1 MDTAAR
7 LGFWHTLIRVH
18 AAFEFEPG
26 KHVPAA
32 DRGARLFEA
41 AKAGLGEV
49 EDLEP
54 PSPQR
59 SVSLVHAEKDAG
71 EQCRFFSPGAC
82 TDFEYRVTLI
92 VGILRQERPFYP
104 LLEAGE
110 TLPQGAQLV
119 LGERLQLQIFTRLG
133 HIRQRREIVLGAAQR
148 IDALND
154 RAELAVFLR

>member
-7 LGFWHTLIRVH
+7 LGFWHTLNTVH
-18 AAFEFEPG
+18 AGFEFEPG
-26 KHVPAA
+26 KHVPTA

-49 EDLEP
+49 EDFEP

-59 SVSLVHAEKDAG
+59 SVSLVHAEEDAG
-71 EQCRFFSPGAC
+71 EQRRFLSSGAC

-92 VGILRQERPFYP
+92 VGVLRKERPLHP

-110 TLPQGAQLV
+110 TFTQGAQLL
-119 LGERLQLQIFTRLG
+119 LGQRLQLQIFARFG
-133 HIRQRREIVLGAAQR
+133 H
-148 IDALND
+148 
-154 RAELAVFLR
+154 